1 MMTTEQ
7 VNEQIGELMSR
18 RFKEFADSWITNDNI
33 PPDVIAN
40 ALATTATNLA
50 LQYLGHDKT
59 IEWFHELADIVQH
72 EALLKNVTIN

>member
-18 RFKEFADSWITNDNI
+18 RFKGFADNCIKNDNI

-40 ALATTATNLA
+40 ALATAAANLA

-59 IEWFHELADIVQH
+59 IEWFHELGDIVQH
-72 EALLKNVTIN
+72 EALLKKVTIN